1 MHVSRRRRPESDPR
15 ATIWRMFA
23 RLCANLVS
31 RWAEKRPFRW
41 HGTCNDY
48 AIHSDNVG
56 PEIAMTD
63 QLTTT
68 IPPNAAPAAE
78 VHLSGDVFGAL
89 INLSGRRR
97 FTSQR
102 VVLYAVLASMGHEGA
117 VATARE
123 TLALFR
129 DAHTSLIDGKG
140 NVPGIFCGQLR
151 DAYFGTLQGD
161 KVIRNFIKLAEQ
173 TLDGIVGNGRAAPV
187 LLDEL
192 VRSATPL
199 LSVLNGLTLVY
210 EEQSKRHALA
220 QKRQLQEMMGDIKT
234 IARQA
239 RMVAFNA
246 QIVAARA
253 GPVGR
258 EFAVVAST
266 MSSVTSEIDELV
278 HKALSSSLG
287 H

>member
-1 MHVSRRRRPESDPR
+1 MLDH
-15 ATIWRMFA
+15 A
-23 RLCANLVS
+23 
-31 RWAEKRPFRW
+31 
-41 HGTCNDY
+41 
-48 AIHSDNVG
+48 
-56 PEIAMTD
+56 
-63 QLTTT
+63 LTT
-68 IPPNAAPAAE
+68 ASARDEAFSQDK
-78 VHLSGDVFGAL
+78 LSGDVFGAL

-117 VATARE
+117 VQTARE

-129 DAHTSLIDGKG
+129 DAHLTLVEGKG
-140 NVPGIFCGQLR
+140 GLPGIFCGQLR
-151 DAYFGTLQGD
+151 DAYFGVLQGD
-161 KVIRNFIKLAEQ
+161 RVIREFIDLAEG
-173 TLDGIVGNGRAAPV
+173 TLTAIVGNARGAPA

-210 EEQSKRHALA
+210 EEQSKRHA
-220 QKRQLQEMMGDIKT
+220 QTQRRQLHDMMGDIKT

-253 GPVGR
+253 GQAGR

-266 MSSVTSEIDELV
+266 MTSINAEIDDLV
-278 HKALSSSLG
+278 AAALNSSLAR
-287 H
+287 

>member
-1 MHVSRRRRPESDPR
+1 M
-15 ATIWRMFA
+15 
-23 RLCANLVS
+23 RL
-31 RWAEKRPFRW
+31 FRW
-41 HGTCNDY
+41 HGTCNDLS
-48 AIHSDNVG
+48 IHSDNVG

-68 IPPNAAPAAE
+68 ISPKAAPAAAE

-129 DAHTSLIDGKG
+129 DAHTTLIDGKG

-161 KVIRNFIKLAEQ
+161 KVNRNFIKLAEQ
-173 TLDGIVGNGRAAPV
+173 TRDGIVGNGRGAPV

-220 QKRQLQEMMGDIKT
+220 QKRQLQDMMGDIKT

-266 MSSVTSEIDELV
+266 MTSVTSEIDELV

>member
-1 MHVSRRRRPESDPR
+1 
-15 ATIWRMFA
+15 
-23 RLCANLVS
+23 
-31 RWAEKRPFRW
+31 
-41 HGTCNDY
+41 
-48 AIHSDNVG
+48 
-56 PEIAMTD
+56 MTD
-63 QLTTT
+63 QLTST
-68 IPPNAAPAAE
+68 INPKGGEVAAQ

-129 DAHTSLIDGKG
+129 DAHTVLIEGKG
-140 NVPGIFCGQLR
+140 ALPGIFCGQLR

-161 KVIRNFIKLAEQ
+161 RVIRDFIKLAES
-173 TLDGIVGNGRAAPV
+173 TLDGIVGNTLGAPTS
-187 LLDEL
+187 LDEL

-210 EEQSKRHALA
+210 EEQSKRHAQA
-220 QKRQLQEMMGDIKT
+220 QKRQLQDMMGDIKT

-253 GPVGR
+253 GPAGR

-266 MSSVTSEIDELV
+266 MTTVTSEIDELV
-278 HKALSSSLG
+278 RAALSSSLA

>member
-1 MHVSRRRRPESDPR
+1 MHFISPTSLPQAGIAAHRTES
-15 ATIWRMFA
+15 I
-23 RLCANLVS
+23 
-31 RWAEKRPFRW
+31 
-41 HGTCNDY
+41 
-48 AIHSDNVG
+48 
-56 PEIAMTD
+56 MTD
-63 QLTTT
+63 QLTSHIDHKT
-68 IPPNAAPAAE
+68 PAAGPE
-78 VHLSGDVFGAL
+78 VQLSGDVFGAL

-117 VATARE
+117 VATARD
-123 TLALFR
+123 TLAQFR
-129 DAHTSLIDGKG
+129 DAHVTLIEGKRG
-140 NVPGIFCGQLR
+140 LPGVFCAQLR

-161 KVIRNFIKLAEQ
+161 RIIRDFIGLAES
-173 TLDGIVGNGRAAPV
+173 TLDGIVTNARGTPG

-192 VRSATPL
+192 VSSATPL

-210 EEQSKRHALA
+210 EEQSKRHAIA

-253 GPVGR
+253 GQAGR
-258 EFAVVAST
+258 EFAVVAGT
-266 MSSVTSEIDELV
+266 MTTVTSEIDELV
-278 HKALSSSLG
+278 RAALSSSLAQ
-287 H
+287 

>member
-1 MHVSRRRRPESDPR
+1 MLDHAPTTAS
-15 ATIWRMFA
+15 A
-23 RLCANLVS
+23 REEAFS
-31 RWAEKRPFRW
+31 QDK
-41 HGTCNDY
+41 
-48 AIHSDNVG
+48 
-56 PEIAMTD
+56 
-63 QLTTT
+63 
-68 IPPNAAPAAE
+68 
-78 VHLSGDVFGAL
+78 LSGDVFGAL

-117 VATARE
+117 VQTARE

-129 DAHTSLIDGKG
+129 DAHLTLVDGKG
-140 NVPGIFCGQLR
+140 GLPGIFCGQLR
-151 DAYFGTLQGD
+151 DAYFGVLQGD
-161 KVIRNFIKLAEQ
+161 RVIREFIDLAEG
-173 TLDGIVGNGRAAPV
+173 TLAAIVSNARGAPA

-210 EEQSKRHALA
+210 EEQSKRHA
-220 QKRQLQEMMGDIKT
+220 QTQRRQLHDMMGDIKT

-253 GPVGR
+253 GQAGR

-266 MSSVTSEIDELV
+266 MTSINAEIDDLV
-278 HKALSSSLG
+278 AAALNSSLAR
-287 H
+287 

>member
-1 MHVSRRRRPESDPR
+1 
-15 ATIWRMFA
+15 
-23 RLCANLVS
+23 
-31 RWAEKRPFRW
+31 
-41 HGTCNDY
+41 
-48 AIHSDNVG
+48 
-56 PEIAMTD
+56 MTA

-68 IPPNAAPAAE
+68 IAPAGAE
-78 VHLSGDVFGAL
+78 VAAKVHLSGDVFGAL

-117 VATARE
+117 VATARD
-123 TLALFR
+123 TLALLR
-129 DAHTSLIDGKG
+129 DAHLILIEGKG
-140 NVPGIFCGQLR
+140 GLPGIFCGQLR
-151 DAYFGTLQGD
+151 DAYFGTLEGD
-161 KVIRNFIKLAEQ
+161 RVIRDFIGLAES
-173 TLDGIVGNGRAAPV
+173 TLDGIVGNARGAPG

-210 EEQSKRHALA
+210 EEQSKRHAQA
-220 QKRQLQEMMGDIKT
+220 QRRQLQDMMGDIKT

-253 GPVGR
+253 GPAGK

-266 MSSVTSEIDELV
+266 MTSVTSEIDELV
-278 HKALSSSLG
+278 RQALSSSLA

>member
-1 MHVSRRRRPESDPR
+1 MLEQ
-15 ATIWRMFA
+15 A
-23 RLCANLVS
+23 
-31 RWAEKRPFRW
+31 
-41 HGTCNDY
+41 
-48 AIHSDNVG
+48 
-56 PEIAMTD
+56 
-63 QLTTT
+63 TTT
-68 IPPNAAPAAE
+68 TPAPARAFPE
-78 VHLSGDVFGAL
+78 QKLSGDVFGAL

-117 VATARE
+117 VATARD

-129 DAHTSLIDGKG
+129 DAHLTLVEGKG
-140 NVPGIFCGQLR
+140 GLPGIFCGQLH
-151 DAYFGTLQGD
+151 DAYFGAMQGD
-161 KVIRNFIKLAEQ
+161 RVIREFIELAESA
-173 TLDGIVGNGRAAPV
+173 LAAIVSDGRGAPA

-210 EEQSKRHALA
+210 EEQSKRHAQT
-220 QKRQLQEMMGDIKT
+220 QKRHLHNMMGDIKT

-253 GPVGR
+253 GQAGK
-258 EFAVVAST
+258 EFAVVAGT
-266 MSSVTSEIDELV
+266 MTSITAEIDDLV
-278 HKALSSSLG
+278 HEALNGALAT
-287 H
+287 

>member
-1 MHVSRRRRPESDPR
+1 V
-15 ATIWRMFA
+15 
-23 RLCANLVS
+23 
-31 RWAEKRPFRW
+31 K
-41 HGTCNDY
+41 
-48 AIHSDNVG
+48 
-56 PEIAMTD
+56 
-63 QLTTT
+63 
-68 IPPNAAPAAE
+68 
-78 VHLSGDVFGAL
+78 LSGDVFGAL

-123 TLALFR
+123 TLAMFR
-129 DAHTSLIDGKG
+129 DAHLTLTEGKG
-140 NVPGIFCGQLR
+140 GLPGIFCGQLR

-161 KVIRNFIKLAEQ
+161 KVIRNFIRLAGS
-173 TLDGIVGNGRAAPV
+173 TLDAIVGNAHGAPI

-199 LSVLNGLTLVY
+199 LSILNGLTLVY
-210 EEQSKRHALA
+210 EEQSKRHAQA
-220 QKRQLQEMMGDIKT
+220 QKRQLQSMMGDIKT

-253 GPVGR
+253 GPAGR

-266 MSSVTSEIDELV
+266 MTSVTSEIDELV
-278 HKALSSSLG
+278 REALSSSLAQ
-287 H
+287 

>member
-1 MHVSRRRRPESDPR
+1 
-15 ATIWRMFA
+15 
-23 RLCANLVS
+23 
-31 RWAEKRPFRW
+31 
-41 HGTCNDY
+41 
-48 AIHSDNVG
+48 
-56 PEIAMTD
+56 MTD

-68 IPPNAAPAAE
+68 TPNTAAVAAE
-78 VHLSGDVFGAL
+78 ARLSGDVFGAL

-123 TLALFR
+123 TLAQFR
-129 DAHTSLIDGKG
+129 DAHTTLIDGKG
-140 NVPGIFCGQLR
+140 GLPGIFCGQLR

-161 KVIRNFIKLAEQ
+161 KVIRNFIKLAES
-173 TLDGIVGNGRAAPV
+173 TLDGIVGNARGTPV

-192 VRSATPL
+192 VRTATPL

-210 EEQSKRHALA
+210 EEQSKRHAQT
-220 QKRQLQEMMGDIKT
+220 QKRQLQSMMGDIKT

-253 GPVGR
+253 GPAGK

-266 MSSVTSEIDELV
+266 MTSVTSEIDELV
-278 HKALSSSLG
+278 REALNSSLA

>member
-1 MHVSRRRRPESDPR
+1 MR
-15 ATIWRMFA
+15 A
-23 RLCANLVS
+23 
-31 RWAEKRPFRW
+31 
-41 HGTCNDY
+41 
-48 AIHSDNVG
+48 
-56 PEIAMTD
+56 
-63 QLTTT
+63 QLITTSKPT
-68 IPPNAAPAAE
+68 SNHTSAPVAAD
-78 VHLSGDVFGAL
+78 VQLSGDVFGAL

-117 VATARE
+117 IATARE

-129 DAHTSLIDGKG
+129 DAHVTLIDGKG
-140 NVPGIFCGQLR
+140 ALPGIFCGQLR

-161 KVIRNFIKLAEQ
+161 KIIRDFIQLAES
-173 TLDGIVGNGRAAPV
+173 TLDGIVGNAHGTPG

-210 EEQSKRHALA
+210 EEQSKRHAQV

-253 GPVGR
+253 GQAGR

-266 MSSVTSEIDELV
+266 MTTVTSEIDELV
-278 HKALSSSLG
+278 RVALNSSLA

>member
-1 MHVSRRRRPESDPR
+1 MENAIGLRIQRTESWVE
-15 ATIWRMFA
+15 AYRME
-23 RLCANLVS
+23 L
-31 RWAEKRPFRW
+31 
-41 HGTCNDY
+41 
-48 AIHSDNVG
+48 I
-56 PEIAMTD
+56 MTEV
-63 QLTTT
+63 LTTT
-68 IPPNAAPAAE
+68 INHPAEEGAADVQP
-78 VHLSGDVFGAL
+78 SGDAFAAL

-129 DAHTSLIDGKG
+129 DAHFTLVEGKHG
-140 NVPGIFCGQLR
+140 LPGIFCGQLR

-161 KVIRNFIKLAEQ
+161 RIIRDFIQLAED
-173 TLDGIVGNGRAAPV
+173 TLDGIVVNARGTPG

-210 EEQSKRHALA
+210 EEQSKRHAMA
-220 QKRQLQEMMGDIKT
+220 QKRKLQEMMGDIKT

-253 GPVGR
+253 GHAGT
-258 EFAVVAST
+258 EFAVVAGT
-266 MSSVTSEIDELV
+266 MTNVTSEIDELV
-278 HKALSSSLG
+278 RAALSSSLAQ
-287 H
+287 

>member
-1 MHVSRRRRPESDPR
+1 
-15 ATIWRMFA
+15 
-23 RLCANLVS
+23 
-31 RWAEKRPFRW
+31 
-41 HGTCNDY
+41 
-48 AIHSDNVG
+48 
-56 PEIAMTD
+56 MTD
-63 QLTTT
+63 QLTTFKRKSGEV
-68 IPPNAAPAAE
+68 AAD
-78 VHLSGDVFGAL
+78 VQLSGDVFGAL

-117 VATARE
+117 IATARE

-129 DAHTSLIDGKG
+129 DAHVMLVEGRG
-140 NVPGIFCGQLR
+140 GLPGIFCGQLR
-151 DAYFGTLQGD
+151 DAYFGPLQGD
-161 KVIRNFIKLAEQ
+161 RVIRDFIGLAES
-173 TLDGIVGNGRAAPV
+173 TLDGIVGNARGAPG

-210 EEQSKRHALA
+210 EEQSKRHAQA
-220 QKRQLQEMMGDIKT
+220 QKRQLQEMMGNVKT

-239 RMVAFNA
+239 RIVAFNA

-253 GPVGR
+253 GEAGK
-258 EFAVVAST
+258 EFAMVAST
-266 MSSVTSEIDELV
+266 MTNVTGEIDELV
-278 HKALSSSLG
+278 RAALSSSLA

>member
-1 MHVSRRRRPESDPR
+1 
-15 ATIWRMFA
+15 
-23 RLCANLVS
+23 
-31 RWAEKRPFRW
+31 
-41 HGTCNDY
+41 
-48 AIHSDNVG
+48 
-56 PEIAMTD
+56 MTA
-63 QLTTT
+63 QLTST
-68 IPPNAAPAAE
+68 IPHNGAAAGAD

-123 TLALFR
+123 TLAQLR
-129 DAHTSLIDGKG
+129 DAHTTLVEGKG
-140 NVPGIFCGQLR
+140 GLPGVFCGQLR

-161 KVIRNFIKLAEQ
+161 RVIRSFIKLAESA
-173 TLDGIVGNGRAAPV
+173 LDGIVGNGVNAPI

-210 EEQSKRHALA
+210 EEQSRRHAQV

-253 GPVGR
+253 GQAGK

-266 MSSVTSEIDELV
+266 MTTVTSEIDELV
-278 HKALSSSLG
+278 RAALASSLG
-287 H
+287 Q